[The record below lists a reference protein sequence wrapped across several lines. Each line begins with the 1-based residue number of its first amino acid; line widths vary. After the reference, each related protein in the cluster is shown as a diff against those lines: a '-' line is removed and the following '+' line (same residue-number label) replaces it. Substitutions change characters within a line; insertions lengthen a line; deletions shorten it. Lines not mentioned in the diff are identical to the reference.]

1 MKTFLS
7 LAAAVVLSAVVAND
21 AFACITYQQAFNTT
35 FKNNAN
41 YDLNDYG
48 RIHTDAADPNC
59 AQAAMYSLTAKLN
72 NHLDASSTTF
82 QQWLDGF
89 LVAEIYGA
97 AMRIGANGWANQDLD
112 NQLYELEG
120 RFQHNATEPSGTCGG
135 DNWNTCMDD
144 LVGTASGY
152 AWMAAYMKQRPNR
165 WTTTQVNNKIALAE
179 QYLRKAMKPVSAAE
193 PTNGICLRDKPV
205 TSGSYTPLCT
215 GTASELALGT
225 AETFTVNHSRQK
237 LHYGFGLMT
246 SVASAKLGL
255 EVAGSSFAFTTD
267 EKNIARALMEE
278 VSRHFDQGTRDY
290 KTNDCIQR
298 LDTNGVI
305 TYPAADCG
313 DGYHPDMMELK
324 AFYDTRIGN
333 TPNGAYTSEDLNQ
346 GLFNLTDN
354 WAWVNGVKTDTGH
367 FSYGRWETY
376 AIQGYNWYVTNP
388 TWMPGDA
395 YQPKGWVDGISGSG
409 VASGWAC
416 DQDMPTGRTL
426 VDFYTDVAG
435 TLTKVAT
442 ATANQASEYAINV
455 GQCNGGTAHRYTVQ
469 LPGGTQGKLIRAW
482 ALDYT
487 WYGTTELGCSQSP
500 TCSW

>member
-1 MKTFLS
+1 M
-7 LAAAVVLSAVVAND
+7 VLSVVVAQE
-21 AFACITYQQAFNTT
+21 ASACITFQQAFNTT
-35 FKNNAN
+35 FKNDPN

-48 RIHTDAADPNC
+48 RIHHDADDPNC
-59 AQAAMYSLTAKLN
+59 AQAAMYSLTEKLD

-165 WTTTQVNNKIALAE
+165 WTTTQVNAKIALAE
-179 QYLRKAMKPVSAAE
+179 QYLHKALKPVSAAE
-193 PTNGICLRDKPV
+193 PTNGICLRDKTV
-205 TSGSYTPLCT
+205 TSGSFTPLCT
-215 GTASELALGT
+215 GTDSELALNT
-225 AETFTVNHSRQK
+225 AETFTVNHGRQK

-255 EVAGSSFAFTTD
+255 EVAGSSFYFYTE
-267 EKNIARALMEE
+267 EKRIARALMEE
-278 VSRHFDQGTRDY
+278 VSRHFDPATRNY
-290 KTNDCIQR
+290 KTNDCIRR

-313 DGYHPDMMELK
+313 DGYHPDMMELR
-324 AFYDTRIGN
+324 AFYDTRIGD
-333 TPNGAYTSEDLNQ
+333 TPTGNYTSEDLNLGFFDLSDQ
-346 GLFNLTDN
+346 WD
-354 WAWVNGVKTDTGH
+354 WVNSVKTDTEH
-367 FSYGRWETY
+367 FSYGRFETY
-376 AIQGYNWYVTNP
+376 AIQSFAWYVSNP
-388 TWMPGDA
+388 ARTWMPGDA
-395 YQPKGWVDGISGSG
+395 YNPSGWVDGVSPTG
-409 VASGWAC
+409 VATGWAC
-416 DQDMPTGRTL
+416 DRDMTTGRTL
-426 VDFYTDVAG
+426 VDFYADNGATY
-435 TLTKVAT
+435 VAT
-442 ATANQASEYAINV
+442 ATANEYSGSAYAA
-455 GQCNGGTAHRYTVQ
+455 QCGSGTAHRFTLQ
-469 LPGGTQGKLIRAW
+469 LPGSSQGKVLRAW

-487 WYGTTELGCSQSP
+487 WYGITELGCSQSP